1 MTDSVLIFS
10 DLQTGRPKTQK
21 FVFSQFWRLEV
32 QDQGVKG
39 LVSREAILPGLQVA
53 TFSLCPTWPFLCAH
67 SYVFSS
73 AYKDTSPMGLGPHPY
88 YFI

>member
-32 QDQGVKG
+32 RDHAE
-39 LVSREAILPGLQVA
+39 SSLPGLWIV
-53 TFSLCPTWPFLCAH
+53 TF
-67 SYVFSS
+67 
-73 AYKDTSPMGLGPHPY
+73 
-88 YFI
+88 